1 MVFKET
7 IYLTCNRS
15 AYYIFSRI
23 ILHGATQAQ
32 WIKIGKISAKVDTIG
47 VDQNSFEN
55 QLTIHSAQGVFKK
68 KRNLLLAKKYFEFS
82 KPFILQFF
90 RLI

>member
-32 WIKIGKISAKVDTIG
+32 WTKIGKISAKVDTIE

-55 QLTIHSAQGVFKK
+55 QLTIHSRSFQKK
-68 KRNLLLAKKYFEFS
+68 KGICF
-82 KPFILQFF
+82 
-90 RLI
+90 

>member
-47 VDQNSFEN
+47 VDQNSF
-55 QLTIHSAQGVFKK
+55 KK
-68 KRNLLLAKKYFEFS
+68 PIAHPLKEFS
-82 KPFILQFF
+82 KKKKESAFSEEIF
-90 RLI
+90 

>member
-23 ILHGATQAQ
+23 ILHGATQAH
-32 WIKIGKISAKVDTIG
+32 WTKIGKISEKVDRIA
-47 VDQNSFEN
+47 VDQKS
-55 QLTIHSAQGVFKK
+55 FKK
-68 KRNLLLAKKYFEFS
+68 PIDHSRGFQKKISEGAS
-82 KPFILQFF
+82 LN
-90 RLI
+90 